1 MKRIFLLLSVIIFM
15 NSAAIAADEGVMT
28 YSEKGKFG
36 LKTLSGAVVTEAD
49 FKKLIRL
56 GNSSWIVQKGSN
68 FGLIDNDGNYILQ
81 PKYRTAERLAGRFV
95 KFGHGSVYGLWN
107 EKGEVV
113 VPEEFSSIALLYGKM
128 FLVEKNFKYGLIGFD
143 GNVILEPAVDDIYMP
158 KPNVMKISHN
168 GKWYEIEQIS
178 GGTFELPKDIHSL
191 KENENFK
198 ITEIISNPV
207 PSAGYGVV
215 SASDYCL
222 KVFSS
227 ISPAYEQTVDELVLN
242 HGADVAGILLKSTWL
257 VKFPFVYAK
266 NYVNTV
272 RTPNNGP
279 LSEVKASLKNKIK
292 EEN

>member
-1 MKRIFLLLSVIIFM
+1 MKRIFLLLSVIILM
-15 NSAAIAADEGVMT
+15 NSAAIAGDEGVMT
-28 YSEKGKFG
+28 YSQKNKFG
-36 LKTLSGAVVTEAD
+36 LKTTSDTIVTNAE

-68 FGLIDNDGNYILQ
+68 FGLIDNEGNYVLQ
-81 PKYRTAERLAGRFV
+81 PKYATAERLVGRFV
-95 KFGHGSVYGLWN
+95 KFCRGSVCGLWN
-107 EKGEVV
+107 EKGEVI
-113 VPEEFSSIALLYGKM
+113 VPQEYSSIGLLYGRM

-143 GNVILEPAVDDIYMP
+143 GRVILEPAVDDIYMP
-158 KPNVMKISHN
+158 KPNVMMLSHN
-168 GKWYEIEQIS
+168 GKWYEIEQVS
-178 GGTFELPKDIHSL
+178 GETFELPNDIRTIR
-191 KENENFK
+191 EDENFK
-198 ITEIISNPV
+198 ITEIISKPV

-227 ISPAYEQTVDELVLN
+227 VSPAYEQTIDELVLN

-279 LSEVKASLKNKIK
+279 LSDVKASLKSKIK
-292 EEN
+292 E

>member
-1 MKRIFLLLSVIIFM
+1 MKKTLLLLSALILM
-15 NSAAIAADEGVMT
+15 NSVAIAADEGVMT

-36 LKTLSGAVVTEAD
+36 LKTVAGTIVTKPD
-49 FKKLIRL
+49 YKKLIRV

-68 FGLIDNDGNYILQ
+68 FGLIDNDGNYIIQ
-81 PKYRTAERLAGRFV
+81 PKYKTAERLVGRFV
-95 KFGHGSVYGLWN
+95 KLGRSNVYGLWDEN
-107 EKGEVV
+107 GNVI
-113 VPEEFSSIALLYGKM
+113 VPEEYSSIHLLYGKM

-143 GNVILEPAVDDIYMP
+143 GRVILNPAVDDIYMP

-178 GGTFELPKDIHSL
+178 GGTFELPADIHTIR
-191 KENENFK
+191 ENENFK

-227 ISPAYEQTVDELVLN
+227 ISPAYEQTIDELVLN
-242 HGADVAGILLKSTWL
+242 HGADVAGILMKSTWL

-279 LSEVKASLKNKIK
+279 LSEVKASLKSKIK